1 MQSTDAEG
9 VVFANALLI
18 IIGRVLHMQGSLIE
32 RHGKE
37 LVTEGGFSERMTA
50 ARVEEKRRRQ
60 EPTETAAPSCPLC
73 GGEMRLRHGKKG
85 DFWGCQAC
93 LTCRGTREVQ
103 QQTD

>member
-1 MQSTDAEG
+1 
-9 VVFANALLI
+9 
-18 IIGRVLHMQGSLIE
+18 MQGSLIE